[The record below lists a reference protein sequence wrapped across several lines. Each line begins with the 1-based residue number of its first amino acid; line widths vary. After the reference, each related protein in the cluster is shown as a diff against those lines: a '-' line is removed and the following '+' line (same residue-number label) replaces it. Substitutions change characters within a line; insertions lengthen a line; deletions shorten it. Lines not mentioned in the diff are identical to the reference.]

1 MTTGQLLLILAASAV
16 GATVKSVTGLGY
28 PLVAVPIISLAL
40 GVEDAV
46 VIVAIPNLAAN
57 IFLCWES
64 REGREGAR
72 DLDRLIGVGVVGA
85 VIGTI
90 ALVNL
95 PDAPLLLALALTI
108 VVFVVQFVRKPDL
121 RLDPAFARRWSPLAG
136 LVAGLAQGAVGVSGP
151 IVATWMHGYRLP
163 VRVYIYSVTLIF
175 GVTGAVQLAIL
186 VAQGKVTGELFL
198 GALVA
203 SVAVLVCTPIGVRF
217 RNRLAGATF
226 DRIVLG
232 VLVVSAVSLVYD
244 ALG

>member
-1 MTTGQLLLILAASAV
+1 MTTTQLVVILVASAI
-16 GATVKSVTGLGY
+16 GATVKSVTGMGY
-28 PLVAVPIISLAL
+28 PLIAVPIISLAL

-64 REGREGAR
+64 RDGREGAR
-72 DLDRLIGVGVVGA
+72 DLDRIIGLGIVGA

-95 PDAPLLLALALTI
+95 PDAPLLLALAATI
-108 VVFVVQFVRKPDL
+108 VVFVVQFVRRPEL
-121 RLDPAFARRWSPLAG
+121 QLDPTVARRWSPLAG

-151 IVATWMHGYRLP
+151 VVATWMHGYRLP

-175 GVTGAVQLAIL
+175 GVTGAVQLTIL
-186 VAQGKVTGELFL
+186 VLQGQLDLDRIL
-198 GALVA
+198 GAAVA
-203 SVAVLVCTPIGVRF
+203 SLAVLICLPMGVRL
-217 RNRLAGATF
+217 RGRLAGATF
-226 DRIVLG
+226 DRVVLV
-232 VLVVSAVSLVYD
+232 VLVVSALSLVYD